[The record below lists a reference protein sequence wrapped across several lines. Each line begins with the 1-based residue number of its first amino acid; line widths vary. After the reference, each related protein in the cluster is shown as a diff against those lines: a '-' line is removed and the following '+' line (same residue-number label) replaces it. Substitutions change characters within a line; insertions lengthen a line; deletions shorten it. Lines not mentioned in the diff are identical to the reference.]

1 MKIYNDCIPC
11 LVRQSL
17 DAARLAGDNEQL
29 HQQVLKETLI
39 RLTQINLDQPPPM
52 MASHI
57 QATIRQ
63 VTGHADPYNAIK
75 KQYNGFALELY
86 PALKKKV
93 KTSATP
99 LETALRLSIAG
110 NIIDFGALS
119 TLGNDTIMKTLD
131 HALTQDVHGD
141 LGALIHAM
149 KRARS
154 ILWLADNAGEIVCD
168 RLVLDLLDKNRVV
181 FAVRGAP
188 VINDATRE
196 DAHATG
202 ISTMVTLIDNGTAI
216 PGTVLEQ
223 CSTEFLNAYD
233 RADLIISKGQ
243 GNFETLPHDDHRIY
257 FLFKAKCPVVAR
269 EAGCVVGDIVVQN
282 MGTAQALKKQPGPS
296 QQ

>member
-17 DAARLAGDNEQL
+17 DAARLAGDDEQM
-29 HQQVLKETLI
+29 HQRVLKETLTS
-39 RLTQINLDQPPPM
+39 LTQIDLDQSPPM
-52 MASHI
+52 MAAHT
-57 QATIRQ
+57 QETIRR
-63 VTGHADPYNAIK
+63 VTGDADPYNAIK

-86 PALKKKV
+86 PELKKKV
-93 KTSATP
+93 QASATA

-119 TLGNDTIMKTLD
+119 TLDNDKVLKTLD

-141 LGALIHAM
+141 LGALINAM
-149 KRARS
+149 GKARS

-168 RLVLDLLDKNRVV
+168 RLVLELLDKSRVI

-196 DAHATG
+196 DARVAG
-202 ISTMVTLIDNGTAI
+202 ICDMVTVIDNGTAI
-216 PGTVLEQ
+216 PGTELKQ
-223 CSTEFLNAYD
+223 CSKEFINAYEN
-233 RADLIISKGQ
+233 ADLIISKGQ
-243 GNFETLPHDDHRIY
+243 GNYETLPHDDHRIY

-282 MGTAQALKKQPGPS
+282 KENI
-296 QQ
+296 